1 MISVFTEVMFSF
13 VSLLM
18 YHSLVCVEPSLH
30 LRDKFPLGAGES
42 PFSFSGSIRYI
53 LVRIFVSVNQ
63 GQHHSLLYL
72 SGFGIMLML
81 HSRFGSIPYFQKC

>member
-1 MISVFTEVMFSF
+1 
-13 VSLLM
+13 M

-42 PFSFSGSIRYI
+42 PFSLSGSIRYI

-63 GQHHSLLYL
+63 GQHHSLVSFWFWNYADASLKVWEHPLL
-72 SGFGIMLML
+72 SEMLKTVSEDLGIR
-81 HSRFGSIPYFQKC
+81 S